1 MLVRRPCGLLCVLL
15 FATAVLGSDNPF
27 AGVNFAPM
35 LPIRTPEMQSG
46 DAPPLTLKT
55 DVPRPMFLIGSDQRS
70 FRWLKTHTRK
80 LRALNAVGLIVDVD
94 SVHALRAMLSAGEGL
109 VLVPA
114 SGSDIAAALHLSV
127 YPVLL
132 EGDHAG
138 P

>member
-1 MLVRRPCGLLCVLL
+1 M
-15 FATAVLGSDNPF
+15 FATGVSAGDNPF

-46 DAPPLTLKT
+46 DAPTITLKT
-55 DVPRPMFLIGSDQRS
+55 EVPRAMFLIGSDQRS
-70 FRWLKTHTRK
+70 FRWLKKHGKR

-94 SVHALRAMLSAGEGL
+94 NVHALRAMLSAGEGL
-109 VLVPA
+109 VIVPT
-114 SGSDIAAALHLSV
+114 SGSDIAAALNLSV